1 MPMLVAAEATAYPS
15 LFCHLGLPMS
25 LHTTSAKHHPRVE
38 DDALTRGAGRFADDI
53 HLPGEAHAC
62 FVRSPHAFARIL
74 SVDVEAARS
83 APGVLAVLT
92 AADMVAAKVSN
103 IARHV
108 PITGRGGAKLV
119 LPPRPPLADGRVM
132 HVGQPVAAVI
142 AESARAA
149 REAAELV
156 SVGYEQ
162 LPSVVNVREAVRPGA
177 PQLWLEAPGNIA
189 VDWPGPVPDD
199 ANEREVERIIASA
212 PYVARATFVNQRIIV
227 AAMEPRGAT
236 ASYDAAA
243 DLYTLRAC
251 SQGAAAL
258 RDVMASIM
266 GLGREKIRVVTE
278 DVGGAFGM
286 KSAAY
291 PEYPVLLVAARHL
304 GRPVHWMSDR
314 SEAFVSDSQGRD
326 AVTDGELALDEN
338 GRFLALRIR
347 HLANVGGFLAPTGA
361 HLATANF
368 ARCFPAMYRIPRVD
382 IGVRCVFTNTVPLGP
397 YRGAGRPEAN
407 YVLERLVDEA
417 ARLCGKDRAKLRRRN
432 FIPRS
437 AMPYKTPVGTEY
449 DSGEFDAVFDQAL
462 ALAAYAEF
470 PRRRRESLRR
480 GKYRG
485 IGISCFLE
493 HAGGSPTE
501 GASLA
506 FPGGETIELGFGVQ
520 STGQGH
526 ASVFP
531 RVAAQRL
538 GIAPEKIRHR
548 HGDTDLGIKG
558 APSVASRSAMTAG
571 SAMFHAVDLMLAKGR
586 VVAAKLLDASEQDIS
601 YREGFFEVAGTNHRL
616 SLFEAAAR
624 AKEMAA
630 RGEIAEALDTNASAD
645 TPSTFPNGCHIAE
658 VEVDPD
664 TGVVSALNYTAVD
677 DCGNVLDPMIVEG
690 QLHGGVAQ
698 GLGQALMEI
707 GYYEP
712 GSGQLVTGSF
722 MDYAMPRAEDM
733 PAIKDAV
740 HCVPATTNPLGVK
753 GVGEAGTTGA
763 IAALMNAIADAIP
776 GDAGAALDMPATHEK
791 VWLVCQEAG
800 RTLA

>member
-1 MPMLVAAEATAYPS
+1 
-15 LFCHLGLPMS
+15 MS
-25 LHTTSAKHHPRVE
+25 LNNSVIGAKRHPRIE
-38 DDALTRGAGRFADDI
+38 DDALMRGAGRFVDDV

-62 FVRSPHAFARIL
+62 FVRSPQAFARIL
-74 SVDVEAARS
+74 SINVEAARS

-92 AADMVAAKVSN
+92 AADMTEAHVTN

-108 PITGRGGAKLV
+108 PITGRNGAKLIMPV
-119 LPPRPPLADGRVM
+119 RPALAYGRVL

-142 AESARAA
+142 AETRTAA
-149 REAAELV
+149 REGAELV
-156 SVGYEQ
+156 AVDYEAM
-162 LPSVVNVREAVRPGA
+162 PAVVDVREAVRPGA
-177 PQLWLEAPGNIA
+177 PQLWPEAPGNIA
-189 VDWPGPVPDD
+189 VDWPGPVPDE

-212 PYVARATFVNQRIIV
+212 PYVARGSFVNQRIVV
-227 AAMEPRGAT
+227 AAIETRGAT

-251 SQGAAAL
+251 SQGVTAV
-258 RDVMASIM
+258 RDVLASVM
-266 GLGREKIRVVTE
+266 GLGRDKIRVMTE

-286 KSAAY
+286 KSAVY
-291 PEYPVLLVAARHL
+291 PEYPVLLVAARLL

-314 SEAFVSDSQGRD
+314 SEAFVSDSQARD
-326 AVTDGELALDEN
+326 AVTEGELALDES
-338 GRFLALRIR
+338 GRFMALRIR

-368 ARCFPAMYRIPRVD
+368 ARCFPAMYRIPHVD

-417 ARLCGKDRAKLRRRN
+417 AKLCGKDRAKLRRRN
-432 FIPRS
+432 LIPPS

-449 DSGEFDAVFDQAL
+449 DSGEFAAVFDQAL
-462 ALAAYAEF
+462 ALAGYAEF

-480 GKYRG
+480 GRYRG

-501 GASLA
+501 GASLM
-506 FPGGETIELGFGVQ
+506 FPGGDIVELGLGVQ

-531 RVAAQRL
+531 RIVAQRL
-538 GIAPEKIRHR
+538 GIAPEKVRHR
-548 HGDTDLGIKG
+548 HGDTDLNIKG
-558 APSVASRSAMTAG
+558 APSVASRSAITAG
-571 SAMFHAVDLMLAKGR
+571 GAIVRAVEAVLAKGR
-586 VVAAKLLDASEQDIS
+586 TVAALVLEVPEAEIS
-601 YREGFFEVAGTNHRL
+601 YRDGFFEVAGTNYRL
-616 SLFEAAAR
+616 LLFDVAAR

-630 RGEIAEALDTNASAD
+630 SGKIAEALDANTAVD
-645 TPSTFPNGCHIAE
+645 TPQTFPNGCHIAE
-658 VEVDPD
+658 VEIDPD
-664 TGVVSALNYTAVD
+664 TGVVHAVNYTAVD
-677 DCGNVLDPMIVEG
+677 DCGNVLDSMIVEG
-690 QLHGGVAQ
+690 QLHGGIAQ

-707 GYYEP
+707 GFYES
-712 GSGQLVTGSF
+712 GSGQFVTGSF

-733 PAIKDAV
+733 PEIRDAS
-740 HCVPATTNPLGVK
+740 HGVPATTNPLGVK
-753 GVGEAGTTGA
+753 GVGEAGTTGS
-763 IAALMNAIADAIP
+763 IAAFMNAIADAIP

-791 VWLVCQEAG
+791 VWLVCQEAR
-800 RTLA
+800 RTSA